1 LNINVNDE
9 DYCKNRIINDLK
21 LVLKDSEKLMD
32 YENEQQ
38 IKDQNKD
45 EDVVKQSINNNE
57 GII

>member
-1 LNINVNDE
+1 MNINVNDE

-21 LVLKDSEKLMD
+21 LVLKDSEKLID
-32 YENEQQ
+32 CEDKQY
-38 IKDQNKD
+38 QNKD

>member
-32 YENEQQ
+32 CENEQQ